1 MTATEELPTHPN
13 PRDGMEDRQLLRTR
27 GWQVASIDAN
37 APPDR
42 ELHVR
47 LTEQRGSAVVLSAV
61 ATGYVEEMHCHPK
74 EEHVFLVWRGKLHV
88 TGLQDGEDV
97 VLGPGQFVHI
107 DANYYYELHNPGP
120 EQAVYYQVRTLPSK
134 QPKRRK
140 VLFTE
145 SAPGKRAT
153 RQLATP

>member
-1 MTATEELPTHPN
+1 MTPTEERPAHPN
-13 PRDGMEDRQLLRTR
+13 PRDGMEDRQMLRTR

-47 LTEQRGSAVVLSAV
+47 LTEQHGSAVVLSVV
-61 ATGYVEEMHCHPK
+61 APGYVEEMHCHPK
-74 EEHVFLVWRGKLHV
+74 EEHVFLVWRGKLHI
-88 TGLQDGEDV
+88 TGVEDDENV

-120 EQAVYYQVRTLPSK
+120 EQAVYYQVRTLPSR
-134 QPKRRK
+134 QPRRRK
-140 VLFTE
+140 VLFIE
-145 SAPGKRAT
+145 SARGKRVA
-153 RQLATP
+153 RQLATR